1 VRAATLGAAG
11 AAAGRPPLDGASV
24 NGAPVTADAEFPLVE
39 GDAVAFGAT

>member
-1 VRAATLGAAG
+1 VP
-11 AAAGRPPLDGASV
+11 AAAGRPPGAPLDGASV